1 MNIEILFA
9 RTDPDMVELRQRTE
23 RSLTDLA
30 PYADITL
37 VRTGARKP
45 PSRPVAQNLPALLID
60 NTVVAAEP
68 SDAPES
74 PTPATAGPADMTS
87 SHVPSSSIS
96 ERPIPSQ
103 QQITAHLAQALLT
116 AGPGT
121 IRLPLVHR
129 RVVAIALLLMLVGAL
144 SSQFIA
150 IGPVLTF
157 TGLLLLPVGLAT
169 NGTRSRRQPLMLLA
183 AAAAIASA
191 VLLLGY
197 FSPLLLSGTDSAE
210 PPASALFYAA
220 LTCLCLAWAAAL
232 AALLARRRLRQQ
244 LKNRLLRRITGQ
256 DGTTSEG

>member
-9 RTDPDMVELRQRTE
+9 QTDPDMVELRQRTE
-23 RSLTDLA
+23 RSLADLA

-37 VRTGARKP
+37 VSTGARKR

-60 NTVVAAEP
+60 GTIVPADSSQAPASAA
-68 SDAPES
+68 
-74 PTPATAGPADMTS
+74 PADMTS
-87 SHVPSSSIS
+87 SHVHSSSIP

-103 QQITAHLAQALLT
+103 QQITARLAQALLT
-116 AGPGT
+116 AGPGA

-144 SSQFIA
+144 SSQLIA
-150 IGPVLTF
+150 VGQVLTF

-169 NGTRSRRQPLMLLA
+169 NGTRSHRQPLMLLA
-183 AAAAIASA
+183 ATAAFASA

-197 FSPLLLSGTDSAE
+197 FGPLLLSGTDSVE

-220 LTCLCLAWAAAL
+220 LVCLGLAWVAAL

-244 LKNRLLRRITGQ
+244 LKNRLLRQVTDQSGMAA
-256 DGTTSEG
+256 EG